1 MYDGTFN
8 GLCFIALMLCLWLIA
23 TGINDVIERDNQKND
38 ERREKYR
45 QIAYAKQRQLRTI
58 RQNRDTL
65 WQEVSHD

>member
-1 MYDGTFN
+1 MIYDAS
-8 GLCFIALMLCLWLIA
+8 LLLAALLFLWLVLCDISEVQA
-23 TGINDVIERDNQKND
+23 IDERKTE

-45 QIAYAKQRQLRTI
+45 QAAYAKQRQLRTI

>member
-1 MYDGTFN
+1 MN
-8 GLCFIALMLCLWLIA
+8 GLVVLACMLLLWLVLCDISEVQA
-23 TGINDVIERDNQKND
+23 LDERKTE

-45 QIAYAKQRQLRTI
+45 QAAYAKQRQLRTI

>member
-1 MYDGTFN
+1 MYDCTFN

-23 TGINDVIERDNQKND
+23 TGINDVIELDNQKTE

-45 QIAYAKQRQLRTI
+45 QAAYAKQRQLRTI